1 MQIDLKI
8 SPHDFSGT
16 SDSRTKRLFNR
27 LLRYQ
32 EHSKIFDEKLSS
44 PLLSFLNGTI
54 HFCLHRSMHFL
65 ILPKKVSR
73 YLDRKII
80 SLEDILTLI
89 SPNLSYEEEEE
100 TA

>member
-1 MQIDLKI
+1 MIFQALPIVEQSDYSIDY
-8 SPHDFSGT
+8 
-16 SDSRTKRLFNR
+16 RLQ
-27 LLRYQ
+27 YQ

-54 HFCLHRSMHFL
+54 HFCLHHSMHFL
-65 ILPKKVSR
+65 ILREKVSR

>member
-1 MQIDLKI
+1 MIFQALPIVEQSDYSIDY
-8 SPHDFSGT
+8 
-16 SDSRTKRLFNR
+16 RLQ
-27 LLRYQ
+27 YQ
-32 EHSKIFDEKLSS
+32 EYSKIFDEKLSS

-65 ILPKKVSR
+65 ILREKVSR

>member
-1 MQIDLKI
+1 MIFQALPIVEQSDYSIDY
-8 SPHDFSGT
+8 
-16 SDSRTKRLFNR
+16 RLQ
-27 LLRYQ
+27 YQ

-54 HFCLHRSMHFL
+54 HFCLYRSVHFL
-65 ILPKKVSR
+65 ILREKLSR

>member
-1 MQIDLKI
+1 MIFQALLIVEQSDYSIDY
-8 SPHDFSGT
+8 
-16 SDSRTKRLFNR
+16 R
-27 LLRYQ
+27 LRYQ

-65 ILPKKVSR
+65 ILREKVSR